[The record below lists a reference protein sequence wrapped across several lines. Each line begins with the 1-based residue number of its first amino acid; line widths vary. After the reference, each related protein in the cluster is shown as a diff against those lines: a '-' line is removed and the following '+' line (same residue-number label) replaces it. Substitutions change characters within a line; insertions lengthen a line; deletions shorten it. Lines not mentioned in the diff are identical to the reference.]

1 MTKLGSWTEL
11 LKARD
16 RLKRVVRLFFDDYLE
31 IDTPV
36 VVPCPGVEPHL
47 RYVRTHWPDGWEGD
61 SHQGKPASSLWLRSS
76 PELACKQLMTM
87 AGVDKLFELGP
98 CFRSGRGEFS
108 PWHHPEFWL
117 LEWYRRPCTFSAM
130 LSETEE
136 LLEYCFRE
144 CSPHAEQLSF
154 VRLSVYECFAEFMGI
169 TLVDE
174 DEDLAQQ
181 LIEAGLYSVNHH
193 DDFETAFFKALLE
206 VCEPRFKT
214 MSAVVLYDYPPSQ
227 GVLAQCAGGRAQRA
241 ETYIHGVEITNGC
254 MEMYLKSA
262 HLAYQAQT
270 GARRQALGY
279 EVPMFDAAFLDSVEA
294 MIGATAGVACGFE
307 RLFALIHQRP
317 SIAAHIPFRQI
328 YEPLFKS
335 GGRQAESSEP

>member
-1 MTKLGSWTEL
+1 MTKLSSWTEL
-11 LKARD
+11 LKARA
-16 RLKRVVRLFFDDYLE
+16 RLKRVVRHFFADYLE

-47 RYVRTHWPDGWEGD
+47 RYVRTHWPDGWGDD
-61 SHQGKPASSLWLRSS
+61 SHQDQSSLWLRSS

-98 CFRSGRGEFS
+98 CFRSGPGEFS

-117 LEWYRRPCTFSAM
+117 LEWYRRPCTFAAM
-130 LSETEE
+130 LSETED
-136 LLEYCFRE
+136 LLGYCFRE
-144 CSPHAEQLSF
+144 CSPVAEQLSF

-181 LIEAGLYSVNHH
+181 LMAAGLYSVNPQ

-214 MSAVVLYDYPPSQ
+214 MAAVVLYDYPPSQ
-227 GVLAQCAGGRAQRA
+227 GVLAQRVGGRSQRA
-241 ETYIHGVEITNGC
+241 ETYIHGVEVTNGC
-254 MEMYLKSA
+254 MEMRAKSA
-262 HLAYQAQT
+262 HLAHQAQT
-270 GARRQALGY
+270 AARRQALGY
-279 EVPMFDAAFLDSVEA
+279 ESPMFGEGFLESVEA
-294 MIGATAGVACGFE
+294 MQGDVAGVACGFE
-307 RLFALIHQRP
+307 RLLALIQQRP
-317 SIAAHIPFRQI
+317 SIASQLPFRQI
-328 YEPLFKS
+328 YEPLFQRPGS
-335 GGRQAESSEP
+335 AGGDEGGG